1 MKMKYLLLFSGLL
14 SLPLYLTGCGS
25 LGCTEIGCADQLTVT
40 LKGLASTHAA
50 QLPLSINLAVDGKS
64 LLDTS
69 RHVLSVGVGLSLIG
83 KVPLDLDLF
92 GQAHLLTQCQC
103 HLLNGQMFIGGATL
117 GVRL

>member
-1 MKMKYLLLFSGLL
+1 MKLRGVYFFDWTPTPKN
-14 SLPLYLTGCGS
+14 PP
-25 LGCTEIGCADQLTVT
+25 DD
-40 LKGLASTHAA
+40 
-50 QLPLSINLAVDGKS
+50 DGKS

-83 KVPLDLDLF
+83 RVPLDLDLF

-103 HLLNGQMFIGGATL
+103 HRLNGQMFIGGATL